1 MIQESE
7 QKTDEKKTNYRYEVT
22 GWVDTQSLVVNN
34 AKETKKIKLNKAA
47 EFLVGFSYFYIFL
60 TRCNK
65 PTFNEFY

>member
-34 AKETKKIKLNKAA
+34 AKETKKKLN
-47 EFLVGFSYFYIFL
+47 
-60 TRCNK
+60 
-65 PTFNEFY
+65 